1 MTHVAPIIV
10 RLTRPDTYLS
20 EPCATCNAPT
30 GRNPVYA
37 VWTDPVDDRS
47 RVMCRSCLRAGAGR
61 LNERIVDAA
70 VQLEQLAEDL
80 RGLAGYRWRLPL
92 FEEWV
97 TDIVADSED

>member
-1 MTHVAPIIV
+1 
-10 RLTRPDTYLS
+10 
-20 EPCATCNAPT
+20 
-30 GRNPVYA
+30 
-37 VWTDPVDDRS
+37 
-47 RVMCRSCLRAGAGR
+47 MCRSCLRAGAGR